1 MAINLD
7 NVVVGEDLVN
17 NVAVYLG
24 GLDSLVNITDK
35 LNWNIE
41 EYHLFEDMEFK
52 TLTLAE
58 IRDQTKELR
67 KTESGYLVTV
77 FHIEPL
83 GGMIYQLG
91 NYGEDVWAEAGK
103 LKGYA

>member
-1 MAINLD
+1 MATNLD
-7 NVVVGEDLVN
+7 NVVVGEDIVN
-17 NVAVYLG
+17 SVAVYLG
-24 GLDSLVNITDK
+24 GLDGLVNITDK
-35 LNWNIE
+35 LSWNIE
-41 EYHLFEDMEFK
+41 EYGDMEFK

-77 FHIEPL
+77 FYIEPFS
-83 GGMIYQLG
+83 GMIYQLG
-91 NYGEDVWAEAGK
+91 NYGKDVWAEAGK

>member
-24 GLDSLVNITDK
+24 GMDSLVNITDK
-35 LNWNIE
+35 LSWNIGK
-41 EYHLFEDMEFK
+41 YYK
-52 TLTLAE
+52 ALTLAE

-91 NYGEDVWAEAGK
+91 NYGKDVWAEAGK